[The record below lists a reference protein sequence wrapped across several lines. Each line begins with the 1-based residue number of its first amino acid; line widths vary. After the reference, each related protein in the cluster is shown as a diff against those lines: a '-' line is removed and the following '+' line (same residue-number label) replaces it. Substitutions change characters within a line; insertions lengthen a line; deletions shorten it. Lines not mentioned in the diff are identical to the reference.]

1 MDQFP
6 KVSPVSPGS
15 SKFLTLP
22 PSHSLILFGKLPL
35 ESPPAHPTN
44 TTSSRFF
51 LQQLRTGNKL
61 KKPSTF
67 RSGTTQTTS
76 FPASFPKNLIYEC
89 CTEFW
94 PFTNQSK
101 PEEQL
106 GFSFL
111 FIPNPATLCALE
123 IFPSFPW
130 HMLMLMAPPGTDFP
144 ASNPPPPF
152 LHTPWNVAILRKTHS
167 KVISQTETT
176 QPC

>member
-1 MDQFP
+1 MN
-6 KVSPVSPGS
+6 SPR
-15 SKFLTLP
+15 FLQCHLAAANSLPSLLPTLP
-22 PSHSLILFGKLPL
+22 EFDPFWEAAFGIPPSPSYKQ
-35 ESPPAHPTN
+35 AHDYSC
-44 TTSSRFF
+44 SSFE
-51 LQQLRTGNKL
+51 QGINS

-101 PEEQL
+101 PAEQL

-144 ASNPPPPF
+144 ASNPPPLF
-152 LHTPWNVAILRKTHS
+152 STPLGMWQS
-167 KVISQTETT
+167 
-176 QPC
+176 

>member
-1 MDQFP
+1 MN
-6 KVSPVSPGS
+6 SPR
-15 SKFLTLP
+15 FLQCHLAAARSLPSLLPTLP
-22 PSHSLILFGKLPL
+22 EFDPFWEAAFGI
-35 ESPPAHPTN
+35 PPAHPTN

-106 GFSFL
+106 GFSFIS
-111 FIPNPATLCALE
+111 IPNPATLCALE
-123 IFPSFPW
+123 IFPSFLW
-130 HMLMLMAPPGTDFP
+130 HMVMLMAPPGTDFP
-144 ASNPPPPF
+144 ASNPPPLF
-152 LHTPWNVAILRKTHS
+152 STPLGMWQS
-167 KVISQTETT
+167 
-176 QPC
+176 